1 MIVTR
6 GEISVSKYKIIAVKD
21 GFSVWKLQDFGIGY
35 AWEDMGRGFRTEDDA
50 QRFVEKERGKG
61 MSPADKAKE
70 TRRRHEEAR
79 RAKDQE
85 RIEITEKLK
94 KSCLSLMDDLRLTP
108 GERLEATKI
117 LHDLTKGR

>member
-6 GEISVSKYKIIAVKD
+6 GETSVSKYKIIAVKD
-21 GFSVWKLQDFGIGY
+21 GFSVWKLQDFGSGY
-35 AWEDMGRGFRTEDDA
+35 AWEDMGRRFRTEDDA
-50 QRFVEKERGKG
+50 QKFVEKERGRK
-61 MSPADKAKE
+61 MSPADKARE

-85 RIEITEKLK
+85 RIEITEKLT
-94 KSCLSLMDDLRLTP
+94 KSCLSLLEDPRLTP
-108 GERLEATKI
+108 GERLEATRI